1 MLDTLKECRE
11 AERKRLQQE
20 FVSADGTSDEGQIVD
35 KAASLGINAAK
46 TTRARKGV
54 HKRAVLPSFFSL
66 HITDGDGGTWRP
78 RVLAGSPQDAV
89 AMEATTENFLQLWR
103 FAQSGAVSGQVPSPV
118 AKRRRTVDDRPM
130 PVRALPSQKYMQW
143 DYDRN
148 AFILERKVATEF
160 PAHARP
166 LRKYLV
172 QRKRFAVPVSGD
184 LEVGANEAL
193 TTFEA
198 AQSMALLF
206 RDQVYDC
213 EEVFPEP
220 CMRDH
225 VASAGGASLAMVAH
239 EASACMAHEASE
251 VVAHGALAPL
261 DDEDEIVLT
270 MPALRDSV

>member
-1 MLDTLKECRE
+1 M
-11 AERKRLQQE
+11 
-20 FVSADGTSDEGQIVD
+20 
-35 KAASLGINAAK
+35 
-46 TTRARKGV
+46 
-54 HKRAVLPSFFSL
+54 
-66 HITDGDGGTWRP
+66 
-78 RVLAGSPQDAV
+78 LAGSPQDAV

-103 FAQSGAVSGQVPSPV
+103 FVQSGAVSGQVPSPV

-130 PVRALPSQKYMQW
+130 PVQALPSQKYMQW

-148 AFILERKVATEF
+148 AFILEHKVATEF

-172 QRKRFAVPVSGD
+172 QRKRFAVPVSKD
-184 LEVGANEAL
+184 LEVDASQLL
-193 TTFEA
+193 TTFEV
-198 AQSMALLF
+198 AQSMVLPF
-206 RDQVYDC
+206 RDQGHDC
-213 EEVFPEP
+213 EDVVPEP

-261 DDEDEIVLT
+261 DDEDAIAMTL
-270 MPALRDSV
+270 PALRNSI